1 LRGNGE
7 GETRKRSFLMTFR
20 DMFSLGAKDKEK
32 EELTPQQEE
41 ILTKIAQKVVHWKM
55 SVPAI
60 LFLESVK
67 PLNYIGS
74 QMMAFFEPFVQTLF
88 SWKDYDE
95 FRRMMEERGTIEKL
109 LQKIEQLDTEA
120 QAKEKALKQERKL
133 KRKKEWRE
141 KSFKEKV
148 RYFLIGR

>member
-1 LRGNGE
+1 
-7 GETRKRSFLMTFR
+7 MTFKE
-20 DMFSLGAKDKEK
+20 MFSLGAKGKDK

-41 ILTKIAQKVVHWKM
+41 ILTKIAQKVVYWKM
-55 SVPAI
+55 SVPVI

-95 FRRMMEERGTIEKL
+95 FRKMMEERETIERL
-109 LQKIEQLDTEA
+109 LRKIEELDSEA
-120 QAKEKALKQERKL
+120 QAKEKVLKAERKL

-141 KSFKEKV
+141 KNFKEKIK
-148 RYFLIGR
+148 YFLIGK

>member
-1 LRGNGE
+1 MGL
-7 GETRKRSFLMTFR
+7 R
-20 DMFSLGAKDKEK
+20 DMFMWSDKKGEK
-32 EELTPQQEE
+32 KELTPQQDE
-41 ILTKIAQKVVHWKM
+41 ILVKIAQKVVHWKM

-67 PLNYIGS
+67 PLNYVGS

-95 FRRMMEERGTIEKL
+95 FRRMMEERDTIERL

-120 QAKEKALKQERKL
+120 LGKEKEMKRERKL
-133 KRKKEWRE
+133 KRKEEWR
-141 KSFKEKV
+141 KRNFMQKLK
-148 RYFLIGR
+148 YLLIGK

>member
-1 LRGNGE
+1 
-7 GETRKRSFLMTFR
+7 
-20 DMFSLGAKDKEK
+20 MFSLGAKGKEK

-41 ILTKIAQKVVHWKM
+41 ILTKIARKVVLWKM
-55 SVPAI
+55 SLPAV

-95 FRRMMEERGTIEKL
+95 FRKMMEERGTIERL
-109 LQKIEQLDTEA
+109 LRRIEEVDSVA
-120 QAKEKALKQERKL
+120 QAKEKVLKEERKL
-133 KRKKEWRE
+133 KKKKEWRE

>member
-1 LRGNGE
+1 
-7 GETRKRSFLMTFR
+7 
-20 DMFSLGAKDKEK
+20 MFSLGAKGKEK

-41 ILTKIAQKVVHWKM
+41 ILTKIARKVVLWKM
-55 SVPAI
+55 SVPAV

-95 FRRMMEERGTIEKL
+95 FRKMMEERGTIERL
-109 LQKIEQLDTEA
+109 LRRIEELDSET
-120 QAKEKALKQERKL
+120 QAKEKVLKEERKL
-133 KRKKEWRE
+133 KKKKEWRE

>member
-1 LRGNGE
+1 MAFRG
-7 GETRKRSFLMTFR
+7 
-20 DMFSLGAKDKEK
+20 MFSLGARGEEK
-32 EELTPQQEE
+32 KELTPKQEE
-41 ILTKIAQKVVHWKM
+41 ILGKIGQKVVEWKM

-95 FRRMMEERGTIEKL
+95 FRTMMEERGTVEKL
-109 LQKIEQLDTEA
+109 LQKIEQLDAEA
-120 QAKEKALKQERKL
+120 KEKEKALKKERKL

-141 KSFKEKV
+141 KTFTEKV
-148 RYFLIGR
+148 RYLLIGR